1 LTLICPG
8 THILTVLYTAHTL
21 CTTAGSQGSD
31 SEADGCF
38 GKLQA
43 QSIDVVKRMQTQPGA
58 NKPMGFVNNPAN
70 HIKIVSVRLVR

>member
-1 LTLICPG
+1 LPSHSTAANSIIL
-8 THILTVLYTAHTL
+8 THIHAIT
-21 CTTAGSQGSD
+21 GSQGSD

-70 HIKIVSVRLVR
+70 HIKIVSVRLLR

>member
-1 LTLICPG
+1 VLFIALPLG
-8 THILTVLYTAHTL
+8 TTIT
-21 CTTAGSQGSD
+21 GSQGSD

-70 HIKIVSVRLVR
+70 HIKIVSLRLVR